1 MHMGGVLAWQPRQ
14 MPELAGSTVNVPQ
27 VFAHRRAMKARIP
40 VSWPQRPYSPAT
52 FRYSSNAS
60 R

>member
-27 VFAHRRAMKARIP
+27 VFEHRRAMNARIP
-40 VSWPQRPYSPAT
+40 V
-52 FRYSSNAS
+52 
-60 R
+60 